1 MPTSTLGA
9 MPTHTQPPDLRHVV
23 GQNIRVYRASKGL
36 SQEALAE
43 RCGIKRTYVGAIE
56 RAEVDLRVGTLAKIA
71 RGLGIEAFRL
81 LVAAER
87 QLSALPSDP
96 THG

>member
-1 MPTSTLGA
+1 MPTRKHA
-9 MPTHTQPPDLRHVV
+9 PDLRHVV
-23 GQNIRVYRASKGL
+23 GQNIRVYRAARGL

-71 RGLGIEAFRL
+71 KGLEIEAFRL
-81 LVAAER
+81 LVAAEK
-87 QLSALPSDP
+87 QLSATPLSVDP
-96 THG
+96 

>member
-1 MPTSTLGA
+1 MPTRKKAL
-9 MPTHTQPPDLRHVV
+9 DLRHVV
-23 GQNIRVYRASKGL
+23 GQNIRVYRAAQGL

-71 RGLGIEAFRL
+71 QGLEIDAFRL
-81 LVAAER
+81 LIAAEK
-87 QLSALPSDP
+87 QLSAIPTHRPSD
-96 THG
+96 